1 MKVRVLIIGAL
12 SLVALGTWVAVSG
25 ALDSRGGVALA
36 PVTVRMGEYFYRPKV
51 VTVHVGQRVRFLN
64 VGKIAHTVAD
74 TDRKGQIRA
83 RLIRP
88 RELKNGQSQ
97 TVRFMKPGT
106 VYYVCTFHPALMKGR
121 ILVVR

>member
-25 ALDSRGGVALA
+25 ALDSREGAALA